1 MGKQPIWKR
10 ISPTNVLIVLL
21 AVFAVVYLVV
31 QCIHSLA
38 ANIETTP
45 AVYVTMDDAISAEGW
60 FVRDEAI
67 ADGTSSSSVKHIV
80 SNGEK
85 VQDSAALA
93 VVYADESIMEAS
105 RRLEEIEDELSLL
118 NTALQSADNYMSD
131 TTKTDQQI
139 VRQMQRLAEQTED
152 GMPEDAYETATE
164 LRELALRRNASSLDV
179 GAIRSEIVAL
189 QNEQKT
195 LAGKAYG
202 RSNTISAPA
211 SGYFSEVVDGYED
224 ILTPEKV
231 ETMQPETF
239 KQLTTQQVTAPQG
252 KLGKVVKGFTWEFAT
267 ILGADDAARL
277 QVGQDVTLKFSQI
290 AADAAAEVTAIN
302 TDEQTGESLVVFSS
316 EIVSG
321 ELVSIRQQ
329 EVDIVLATHAGLR
342 VPVSAITMDENGN
355 TGVLI
360 LTGNIARFK
369 QIDVQN
375 AYKGEEYYIV
385 PKGTTQKYLLLN
397 DEVVVHP
404 SGSNNLKVISS

>member
-139 VRQMQRLAEQTED
+139 VRQMQQLAEQTED

-239 KQLTTQQVTAPQG
+239 KQLTRSRSQRRRASSARSS
-252 KLGKVVKGFTWEFAT
+252 KGSP
-267 ILGADDAARL
+267 G
-277 QVGQDVTLKFSQI
+277 
-290 AADAAAEVTAIN
+290 
-302 TDEQTGESLVVFSS
+302 SLRPF
-316 EIVSG
+316 
-321 ELVSIRQQ
+321 
-329 EVDIVLATHAGLR
+329 
-342 VPVSAITMDENGN
+342 
-355 TGVLI
+355 
-360 LTGNIARFK
+360 
-369 QIDVQN
+369 
-375 AYKGEEYYIV
+375 
-385 PKGTTQKYLLLN
+385 
-397 DEVVVHP
+397 
-404 SGSNNLKVISS
+404 